1 MQKLIKIR
9 QKKNRV
15 DGIIEIGDKMKKYI
29 TPILCSICLG
39 FFMGF
44 FLCNQYEGKA
54 DLKTVFSESEPLYFL
69 QSGVYS
75 SLESMQ
81 ENVANLSNYIY
92 TEEEGKY
99 YVYIGITSSEANV
112 DKLKGIYQQMGYSIY
127 SKQLDVS
134 NANFITFVKECD
146 QMLAATTEQN
156 AILKIEQEVLASYEK
171 MVIQKH

>member
-1 MQKLIKIR
+1 
-9 QKKNRV
+9 
-15 DGIIEIGDKMKKYI
+15 MKKYI
-29 TPILCSICLG
+29 TPIFCSICLG

-44 FLCNQYEGKA
+44 FLCNQYEGKV

-127 SKQLDVS
+127 SKKLDVS
-134 NANFITFVKECD
+134 LSLIHILSRRKRIFIYSVFLCKRRKDFRKT
-146 QMLAATTEQN
+146 
-156 AILKIEQEVLASYEK
+156 
-171 MVIQKH
+171 